1 MLQAPFALNYGI
13 LRSSHFCG
21 HITLSRHTFC
31 ATTEKTDITMSSD
44 VLAELRARGLI
55 FQVAGEDAIEQWL
68 AAEPRTLYC
77 GFDPTADSLHIGSLV
92 PLLVLRRFQASG
104 HRPIALVGGAT
115 GLIGD
120 PSFKASERQLN
131 TPEVVAGWVDKL
143 RQQVSQFIDFEG
155 PNAALVANNL
165 DWTQGLDVLG
175 FLRDVGKHFS
185 VNNMI
190 GKESVRQRL
199 DREGAG
205 ISFTEFSY
213 MILQSLD
220 FAELYRQHGCGLQ
233 IGGSDQWGNIT
244 GGIDLTR
251 RLHSAQVFGLTL
263 PLVTKSDGTKFG
275 KTESGT
281 IWLDADKTSP
291 YAFYQFWLGTADA
304 DVYRFLR
311 YFTFLSL
318 SEIEA
323 VERADSE
330 QSGRPEAQRLLAQ
343 EVTRLVHGDDGL
355 SAAERITEALF
366 SGDPGALAEPDLEQL
381 ALDGL
386 PASRLN
392 RQDLPPTFSQLL
404 NQVEL
409 ATGKQIKDALAR
421 EAVLVN
427 GQPVV
432 GGQTVTCDTALDP
445 HRALHGRFHLVRF
458 GKKKYHLFTEHD

>member
-1 MLQAPFALNYGI
+1 M
-13 LRSSHFCG
+13 SHD
-21 HITLSRHTFC
+21 L
-31 ATTEKTDITMSSD
+31 
-44 VLAELRARGLI
+44 LADLRARGLV
-55 FQVAGEDAIEQWL
+55 FQVAGEDALENWL
-68 AAEPRTLYC
+68 SAESRTLYC

-92 PLLVLRRFQASG
+92 PLLVLRRFQEAG

-120 PSFKASERQLN
+120 PSFKAAERQLN
-131 TPEVVAGWVDKL
+131 TPEVVAAWVDRI
-143 RQQVSQFIDFEG
+143 RQQVSQFIDFDG
-155 PNAALVANNL
+155 AAPALVVNNL
-165 DWTQGLDVLG
+165 DWTEGLDVLS

-190 GKESVRQRL
+190 GKESVKQRL

-220 FAELYRQHGCGLQ
+220 FAELFRQYGCGLQ

-251 RLHSAQVFGLTL
+251 RLHGEQVFGLTL
-263 PLVTKSDGTKFG
+263 PLVTKADGTKFG

-281 IWLDADKTSP
+281 IWLDGAKTSP

-311 YFTFLSL
+311 YFTFLPID
-318 SEIEA
+318 EIAEI
-323 VERADSE
+323 ERADSE
-330 QSGRPEAQRLLAQ
+330 RDGRPEAQSILAR
-343 EVTRLVHGDDGL
+343 EVTRLVHGEAGL

-366 SGDPGALAEPDLEQL
+366 SGDSGVLAEADLEQL

-386 PASRLN
+386 PTDPLPRS
-392 RQDLPPTFSQLL
+392 DFPPTFSQLL
-404 NQVEL
+404 TQAGV
-409 ATGKQIKDALAR
+409 AAGKQIKDALAR

-427 GQPVV
+427 GQPVA
-432 GGQTVTCDTALDP
+432 GGPTTTCDTAFDKAL
-445 HRALHGRFHLVRF
+445 ALHGRYFLVRF
-458 GKKKYHLFTEHD
+458 GKKKYHLFIDNL